1 MNIRKI
7 ACVLCMKEW
16 EVGIKKLWWQ
26 QHEIFVCKICQHI
39 LANIHLEMRLLTENF
54 ISEGVVSLKCS
65 TFDDGWTTFTMRREA
80 IGHLKWVWKG
90 EGLAHILYLQKIFLM
105 VVANGDP
112 KIWVYG
118 KISIV
123 NYSQWLNCHLNWLW
137 VVYKKNISS
146 HQMLE
151 Q

>member
-16 EVGIKKLWWQ
+16 EVGMAKLWWQ
-26 QHEIFVCKICQHI
+26 LHKIFMCKICQHI
-39 LANIHLEMRLLTENF
+39 IADIHLEMRRLTVNI

-65 TFDDGWTTFTMRREA
+65 TFEDGWTTFTMRREA
-80 IGHLKWVWKG
+80 IGHLKWVWK
-90 EGLAHILYLQKIFLM
+90 EGGTSAYSIFTKIFLM

-118 KISIV
+118 KIAII

-137 VVYKKNISS
+137 VAYIKNISS
-146 HQMLE
+146 HEMLE

>member
-16 EVGIKKLWWQ
+16 EVGMAKLWWQ
-26 QHEIFVCKICQHI
+26 QHKIFVCKICQHI
-39 LANIHLEMRLLTENF
+39 IADIHLEMRLLTENF

-65 TFDDGWTTFTMRREA
+65 TFEDGWTTFTMRREA

-118 KISIV
+118 KISII
-123 NYSQWLNCHLNWLW
+123 NYSRLNCHLNWLW
-137 VVYKKNISS
+137 VVYIKNISS